1 MVPDCRW
8 SYELHVE
15 DSMDWRD
22 PSFLEALEAETYI
35 LQKRVE
41 ACKSHVVLVTC
52 FDICPRQATT
62 PTDDSSSPLEQIKIT

>member
-1 MVPDCRW
+1 MVSDDRW

-22 PSFLEALEAETYI
+22 PAFLEALEAETFI

-41 ACKSHVVLVTC
+41 ACKSHVILITC
-52 FDICPRQATT
+52 FDSYPRRESMYLES
-62 PTDDSSSPLEQIKIT
+62 PTGIEIT